1 MNDLSV
7 LINVTKKMSSNVVCI
22 YLTNSLISNKYL
34 HFFFLSLPLVICLF
48 LAVGGSFEYKH
59 ERLYAPL
66 RPKPNQGP
74 V

>member
-1 MNDLSV
+1 MLFVSIWQIH
-7 LINVTKKMSSNVVCI
+7 LYQIN
-22 YLTNSLISNKYL
+22 ISI
-34 HFFFLSLPLVICLF
+34 FFLSLPLVICLF

-74 V
+74 VWFSSPKG